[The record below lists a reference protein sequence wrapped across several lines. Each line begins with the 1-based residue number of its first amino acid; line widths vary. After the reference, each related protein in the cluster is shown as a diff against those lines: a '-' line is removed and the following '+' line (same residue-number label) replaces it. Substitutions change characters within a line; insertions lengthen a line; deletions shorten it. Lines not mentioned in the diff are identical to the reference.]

1 MYGATGHPRIVG
13 MEGGKLTDVT
23 ALRAPFM
30 CGGQWTR
37 GSRCLIIGQGDDW
50 CSRKAE
56 VDERHWVREYRGYGF
71 HRHSDRSRP
80 NITACFASSPE
91 RERQHRSNIKMAIES
106 GSNADL
112 STSSHSVLQVYN
124 LSLRHYPKEKL
135 RKGWLCWHHRPI
147 QYVSM

>member
-1 MYGATGHPRIVG
+1 MLHVRSNRTPKNCW
-13 MEGGKLTDVT
+13 EGGKLTDVT
-23 ALRAPFM
+23 ALKAR
-30 CGGQWTR
+30 GQWTR
-37 GSRCLIIGQGDDW
+37 GSRCLNIGQGDDW

-112 STSSHSVLQVYN
+112 PTSSHSTLQLYN
-124 LSLRHYPKEKL
+124 LSLRHYPK
-135 RKGWLCWHHRPI
+135 
-147 QYVSM
+147 